1 MPNEVAKDFLDSL
14 SDEATEGKGG
24 PLSHRQLLELEGRTM
39 HPSWLTPLQK
49 EMRKSYFLKL
59 KRFLWTE
66 GVKTAPEV
74 SKNIFPPAG
83 EIYSWSRFTPLDKV
97 RVVILGQDP
106 YHNNGQAHGLAFSVR
121 SNVAVPPSL
130 RNIYKEIKNDY
141 PDFQVPKHG
150 YLGSWARQG
159 VLMLNT
165 SLSVRAH
172 QANSHSNKGW
182 EQFTD
187 SILKTITS
195 RPGPGVVFF
204 AWGNPAQKRTA
215 SIIKKHLVL
224 KSVHPSPLSANR
236 GFFGNGHFRKANEW
250 LKENYGEEGMID
262 WCTLDPEER

>member
-1 MPNEVAKDFLDSL
+1 
-14 SDEATEGKGG
+14 
-24 PLSHRQLLELEGRTM
+24 
-39 HPSWLTPLQK
+39 
-49 EMRKSYFLKL
+49 
-59 KRFLWTE
+59 
-66 GVKTAPEV
+66 
-74 SKNIFPPAG
+74 
-83 EIYSWSRFTPLDKV
+83 
-97 RVVILGQDP
+97 
-106 YHNNGQAHGLAFSVR
+106 
-121 SNVAVPPSL
+121 
-130 RNIYKEIKNDY
+130 
-141 PDFQVPKHG
+141 
-150 YLGSWARQG
+150 
-159 VLMLNT
+159 MLNT

-215 SIIKKHLVL
+215 SIISNTASGGGFFKGIQNDNASAKEKHLVL